1 LDLVPAGAL
10 LWVCANSVL
19 QARSVAQPAL
29 KHKVEME
36 PPSFT
41 IVVASN
47 YLPGYQDFLIE
58 EAG

>member
-1 LDLVPAGAL
+1 LDLVPAGAWP
-10 LWVCANSVL
+10 WVCAKSAL
-19 QARSVAQPAL
+19 QARSTAQPAL
-29 KHKVEME
+29 KHTVEME

-41 IVVASN
+41 IVVRSN

>member
-1 LDLVPAGAL
+1 L
-10 LWVCANSVL
+10 LWVCAKSAL
-19 QARSVAQPAL
+19 QARSTAQPAL
-29 KHKVEME
+29 KHTVEME